1 MTVPSL
7 PFPSKF
13 LHQNKSSGQHYRTCK
28 HPRKPKSDK
37 PPAHYMLRIE
47 SFSLLSQVLQ
57 ITAAKRYES
66 LTFKAGGYNWK
77 LSLDPNVGKG
87 SDGHGDG
94 HISLYLMIV
103 ETSTLPLGWMIDVN
117 FKLFVY
123 DQIRDKYHVFE
134 DSKAKARRFHA
145 MKTEW
150 GFSKLLSHKDFA
162 DACNGCLVGDTC
174 VFGAEV
180 YVENENHFGVGEC
193 LSMLNTK
200 DEGFTWKID
209 NFSLLDEV
217 EEVIKST
224 VFTAGGLKW
233 SLSLYPKGD
242 SKSDGESLSLLL
254 DLVDHEAIRGDWKT
268 CARFRILVKDQLNNK
283 HYSRADA
290 AWFDDLF
297 DGWRCTN
304 FMPLRY
310 LQRPS
315 RGFLVND
322 TLVIEFKLVVMSNV
336 KKFT

>member
-1 MTVPSL
+1 MKVG
-7 PFPSKF
+7 KV
-13 LHQNKSSGQHYRTCK
+13 
-28 HPRKPKSDK
+28 D
-37 PPAHYMLRIE
+37 
-47 SFSLLSQVLQ
+47 VL
-57 ITAAKRYES
+57 EHM
-66 LTFKAGGYNWK
+66 K
-77 LSLDPNVGKG
+77 LSLDPNGGKG
-87 SDGHGDG
+87 SDGHGNG

-123 DQIRDKYHVFE
+123 EQIRDKYYVFE
-134 DSKAKARRFHA
+134 DPKAKARRFHA

-174 VFGAEV
+174 VFGAEM

-200 DEGFTWKID
+200 DEGLTWKID
-209 NFSLLDEV
+209 NFSLLDEL

-224 VFTAGGLKW
+224 VFTAGGLNW
-233 SLSLYPKGD
+233 SLSVYTKGD
-242 SKSDGESLSLLL
+242 SKSDGETLSLLL
-254 DLVDHEAIRGDWKT
+254 DLVDHEAVRGDWKT
-268 CARFRILVKDQLNNK
+268 CAQFHDPNV
-283 HYSRADA
+283 

-297 DGWRCTN
+297 DGWRCSN
-304 FMPLRY
+304 FMPLRD

-322 TLVIEFKLVVMSNV
+322 TLAIEFKPVVIPNV